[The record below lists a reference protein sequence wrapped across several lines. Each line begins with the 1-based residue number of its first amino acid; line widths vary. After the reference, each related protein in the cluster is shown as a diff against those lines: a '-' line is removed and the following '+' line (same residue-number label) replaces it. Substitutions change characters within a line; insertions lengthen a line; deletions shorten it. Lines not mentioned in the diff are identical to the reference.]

1 MNTRTIK
8 MLLWAI
14 LLMLLCICMRVLFI
28 GYEIP
33 NLVIWLSFALPVIS
47 ISLAVFSLLNDYIKR
62 DNEK

>member
-47 ISLAVFSLLNDYIKR
+47 ILLAVFSLLNDYIKR